1 MSNQTYNLFN
11 KKIQNRIQYVN
22 LINLNL
28 KHVVVVAFTH
38 WRRNSCYTVT
48 TRSAQPRSWE
58 SGASCE
64 EDQASR
70 LVHFLYPL
78 NVKSPKEPLFY
89 GIPNQGGDVYFGS
102 LIRFTSFVH
111 LTYSDA

>member
-1 MSNQTYNLFN
+1 MGGCLISLMSNQTYNLFN

-38 WRRNSCYTVT
+38 WRRNNGYTVT

-58 SGASCE
+58 SDASCE
-64 EDQASR
+64 EDQVSR
-70 LVHFLYPL
+70 LVQIFIH
-78 NVKSPKEPLFY
+78 
-89 GIPNQGGDVYFGS
+89 
-102 LIRFTSFVH
+102 
-111 LTYSDA
+111 